1 MNRDAEIITFGCR
14 LNIYESE
21 ILKQGIKKSNIKNTS
36 VFNSCAVTSETV
48 RQVKQSIRKR
58 KREFPDDKIIVT
70 GCAAQIDP
78 KIFSEMEE
86 VDIVS
91 GNLEKRDINNLIKKD
106 KPKAKINVSNIL
118 ENKQNLNSLTDG
130 YDNRSRAFVEIQNG
144 CNHRCTFCII
154 PYGRG
159 NSSSKSVKNI
169 INEINLMLEKGHKE
183 IVLTG
188 VDIASWGHDLE
199 TETNL
204 GFLIDKILKGCPDL
218 KRLKLSSMD
227 VIGFDDQLLE
237 IVSSEKRILPHL
249 HLSLQAGDNMILKRM
264 KRRHLR
270 EDAINLCSKIR
281 EKRNDMAF
289 GADLITG
296 FPTETDEMFLNTIKI
311 VDECNLD
318 WLHVFPFSPRPGTP
332 AAKMPQN
339 KKETSKK
346 RAKILREKG
355 EKIKKAH
362 LKNLVGKEI
371 EVFVEKNNSGHTN
384 QFAPVKL
391 EDEFLPGTS
400 VIAKIFKSDDNFVYG
415 KSIN

>member
-58 KREFPDDKIIVT
+58 KREFPSDKIIVT

-78 KIFSEMEE
+78 KTFSEMEE

-91 GNLEKRDINNLIKKD
+91 GNLEKRNINNLIKKD

-130 YDNRSRAFVEIQNG
+130 YNNRSRAFVEIQNG

-355 EKIKKAH
+355 EEIKKAH
-362 LKNLVGKEI
+362 LKNLVGKEV

>member
-21 ILKQGIKKSNIKNTS
+21 ILKQGVKKGNIKNTS

-78 KIFSEMEE
+78 KTFSEMEE

-91 GNLEKRDINNLIKKD
+91 GNLEKRDINNLIKKN
-106 KPKAKINVSNIL
+106 KLKAKINVSDIL

-159 NSSSKSVKNI
+159 KSSSKSVKNI

-199 TETNL
+199 TKTNL

-346 RAKILREKG
+346 RAKILRDKG
-355 EKIKKAH
+355 EEIKKAH

-400 VIAKIFKSDDNFVYG
+400 VITKIFKSDDNFVYG

>member
-1 MNRDAEIITFGCR
+1 MKRNAEIITFGCR

-21 ILKQGIKKSNIKNTS
+21 ILKQGVKDNNIENTS
-36 VFNSCAVTSETV
+36 IFNSCAVTSETL

-58 KREFPDDKIIVT
+58 KREFPYDKIIVT
-70 GCAAQIDP
+70 GCAAQTEP
-78 KIFSEMEE
+78 KTFSEMDE
-86 VDIVS
+86 VDLVS
-91 GNLEKRDINNLIKKD
+91 GNIEKRNINNLISNEFSKS
-106 KPKAKINVSNIL
+106 KINVGNIMD
-118 ENKQNLNSLTDG
+118 NKQELNGLTDG
-130 YDNRSRAFVEIQNG
+130 YDDRSRAFIEIQNG

-169 INEINLMLEKGHKE
+169 ISEINLMLETGHKE

-199 TETNL
+199 KKSNL
-204 GFLIDKILKGCPDL
+204 GFLISKILIGCPNL

-227 VIGFDDQLLE
+227 IICFDDQLLD
-237 IVSSEKRILPHL
+237 IVSSEKRVLPHL

-281 EKRNDMAF
+281 GKRKDVAF

-296 FPTETDEMFLNTIKI
+296 FPTETNQMFLNTLKI

-339 KKETSKK
+339 KREVSKE
-346 RAKILREKG
+346 RARILRNKG
-355 EKIKKAH
+355 EEIKKLH
-362 LKNLVGKEI
+362 LNNLVGKEV

-391 EDEFLPGTS
+391 EDNFLPGSS
-400 VIAKIFKSDDNFVYG
+400 VIAKIIKSDNNYVYG
-415 KSIN
+415 KSID

>member
-1 MNRDAEIITFGCR
+1 MNRNAEIITFGCR

-21 ILKQGIKKSNIKNTS
+21 ILKQGVKKANIKNTS
-36 VFNSCAVTSETV
+36 VFNSCAVTSETI

-58 KREFPDDKIIVT
+58 KREFPNDKIIVT

-78 KIFSEMEE
+78 KTFSEMEE

-91 GNLEKRDINNLIKKD
+91 GNLEKRDINSLIKKD
-106 KPKAKINVSNIL
+106 KPKVKINVSNIL

-169 INEINLMLEKGHKE
+169 ISEINLMLEKGHKE

-204 GFLIDKILKGCPDL
+204 GFLIDKILKGCPEL

-237 IVSSEKRILPHL
+237 IISSEKRILPHL

-346 RAKILREKG
+346 RAKILRDKG
-355 EKIKKAH
+355 EEIKKAH

-400 VIAKIFKSDDNFVYG
+400 VITKIFKSDDNFVYG

>member
-58 KREFPDDKIIVT
+58 KREFPGDKIIVT

-78 KIFSEMEE
+78 KTFSEMEE

-355 EKIKKAH
+355 EEIKKAH

-400 VIAKIFKSDDNFVYG
+400 VIAKIIKSDDNFVYG

>member
-58 KREFPDDKIIVT
+58 KREFPGDKIIVT

-78 KIFSEMEE
+78 KTFSEMDE

-355 EKIKKAH
+355 EEIKKAH
-362 LKNLVGKEI
+362 LKNLVGKEV

>member
-58 KREFPDDKIIVT
+58 KREFPGDKIIVT

-78 KIFSEMEE
+78 KTFSEMEE
-86 VDIVS
+86 VEIVS

-106 KPKAKINVSNIL
+106 NPKAKINVSNIL

-355 EKIKKAH
+355 EEIKKAH

>member
-58 KREFPDDKIIVT
+58 KREFPGDKIIVT

-78 KIFSEMEE
+78 KTFSEMEE

-91 GNLEKRDINNLIKKD
+91 GNLEKREINNLIKKN

-355 EKIKKAH
+355 EEIKKAH

>member
-1 MNRDAEIITFGCR
+1 MKRNAEIITFGCR

-21 ILKQGIKKSNIKNTS
+21 ILKQGVKDNNIENTS
-36 VFNSCAVTSETV
+36 IFNSCAVTSETV

-58 KREFPDDKIIVT
+58 KREFPGDKIIVT
-70 GCAAQIDP
+70 GCAAQTEP
-78 KIFSEMEE
+78 KTFSEMDE
-86 VDIVS
+86 VDLVS
-91 GNLEKRDINNLIKKD
+91 GNIEKRNINNLISNEFSKS
-106 KPKAKINVSNIL
+106 KINVGNIMD
-118 ENKQNLNSLTDG
+118 NKQELNGLTDG
-130 YDNRSRAFVEIQNG
+130 YDDRSRAFIEIQNG

-169 INEINLMLEKGHKE
+169 ISEINLMLETGHKE

-199 TETNL
+199 KKSNL
-204 GFLIDKILKGCPDL
+204 GFLISKILIGCPNL

-227 VIGFDDQLLE
+227 IIGFDDQLLD
-237 IVSSEKRILPHL
+237 IVSSEKRVLPHL

-281 EKRNDMAF
+281 EKRKDIAF

-296 FPTETDEMFLNTIKI
+296 FPTETNQMFLNTLKI

-339 KKETSKK
+339 KREVSKE
-346 RAKILREKG
+346 RARILRNKG
-355 EKIKKAH
+355 EEIKKLH
-362 LKNLVGKEI
+362 LNNLVGKEV

-391 EDEFLPGTS
+391 EDNFLPGSS
-400 VIAKIFKSDDNFVYG
+400 VIAKIIKSDNNYVYG
-415 KSIN
+415 KSID

>member
-1 MNRDAEIITFGCR
+1 MKRNAEIITFGCR

-21 ILKQGIKKSNIKNTS
+21 ILKQGIKDNNIENTS
-36 VFNSCAVTSETV
+36 IFNSCAVTSETV

-70 GCAAQIDP
+70 GCAAQTEP
-78 KIFSEMEE
+78 KTFSEMDE
-86 VDIVS
+86 VDLVS
-91 GNLEKRDINNLIKKD
+91 GNIEKRNINNLISNEFSKS
-106 KPKAKINVSNIL
+106 KINVGNIMD
-118 ENKQNLNSLTDG
+118 NKQELNGLTDG
-130 YDNRSRAFVEIQNG
+130 YDDRSRAFIEIQNG

-169 INEINLMLEKGHKE
+169 ISEINLMLETGHKE

-199 TETNL
+199 KKSNL
-204 GFLIDKILKGCPDL
+204 GFLISKILIGCPNL

-227 VIGFDDQLLE
+227 IIGFDDQLLD
-237 IVSSEKRILPHL
+237 IVSSEKRVLPHL

-281 EKRNDMAF
+281 GKRKDVAF

-296 FPTETDEMFLNTIKI
+296 FPTETNQMFLNTLKI

-339 KKETSKK
+339 MREVSKE
-346 RAKILREKG
+346 RARILRNKG
-355 EKIKKAH
+355 EEIKKLH
-362 LKNLVGKEI
+362 LNKLVGKEV

-391 EDEFLPGTS
+391 EDNFLPGSS
-400 VIAKIFKSDDNFVYG
+400 VIAKIIKSDNNYVYG
-415 KSIN
+415 KSID

>member
-78 KIFSEMEE
+78 KTFSEMEE

-91 GNLEKRDINNLIKKD
+91 GNLEKREINNLIKKN

-355 EKIKKAH
+355 EEIKKAH

>member
-21 ILKQGIKKSNIKNTS
+21 ILKQGVKKGNIKNTS

-58 KREFPDDKIIVT
+58 KREFPGDKIIVT

-78 KIFSEMEE
+78 KTFSEMEE

-281 EKRNDMAF
+281 EKRSDMAF

-355 EKIKKAH
+355 EEIKKAH

-400 VIAKIFKSDDNFVYG
+400 VIAKIFKSDNNFVYG
-415 KSIN
+415 KSVN

>member
-78 KIFSEMEE
+78 KTFSEMEE

-91 GNLEKRDINNLIKKD
+91 GNLEKREINNLIKKD

-355 EKIKKAH
+355 EEIKKAH

>member
-58 KREFPDDKIIVT
+58 KREFPGDKIIVT

-78 KIFSEMEE
+78 KTFSEMDE

-355 EKIKKAH
+355 EEIKKAH

>member
-58 KREFPDDKIIVT
+58 KREFPGDKIIVT

-78 KIFSEMEE
+78 KTFSEMEE

-106 KPKAKINVSNIL
+106 NPKAKINVSNIL

-355 EKIKKAH
+355 EEIKKAH
-362 LKNLVGKEI
+362 LKNLVGKEV

>member
-21 ILKQGIKKSNIKNTS
+21 ILKQGVKKGNIKNTS
-36 VFNSCAVTSETV
+36 VFNSCAVTSETI

-78 KIFSEMEE
+78 KTFSEMEE

-199 TETNL
+199 TKTNL

-346 RAKILREKG
+346 RAKILRDKG
-355 EKIKKAH
+355 EEIKKAH

-400 VIAKIFKSDDNFVYG
+400 VITKIFKSDDNFVYG

>member
-78 KIFSEMEE
+78 KTFSEMEE

-91 GNLEKRDINNLIKKD
+91 GNLEKRYINNLIKKD
-106 KPKAKINVSNIL
+106 NPKAKINVSNIL

-199 TETNL
+199 TKTNL

-355 EKIKKAH
+355 EEIKKAH
-362 LKNLVGKEI
+362 LKNLVGKEV

>member
-1 MNRDAEIITFGCR
+1 MKRNAEIITFGCR

-21 ILKQGIKKSNIKNTS
+21 ILKQGVKDNNIENTS
-36 VFNSCAVTSETV
+36 IFNSCAVTSETV

-58 KREFPDDKIIVT
+58 KREFPYDKIIVT
-70 GCAAQIDP
+70 GCAAQTEP
-78 KIFSEMEE
+78 KTFSEMDE
-86 VDIVS
+86 VDLVS
-91 GNLEKRDINNLIKKD
+91 GNIEKRNINNLISNEFSKS
-106 KPKAKINVSNIL
+106 KINVGNIMD
-118 ENKQNLNSLTDG
+118 NKQELNGLTDG
-130 YDNRSRAFVEIQNG
+130 YDDRSRAFIEIQNG

-169 INEINLMLEKGHKE
+169 ISEINLMLETGHKE

-199 TETNL
+199 KKSNL
-204 GFLIDKILKGCPDL
+204 GFLISKILIGCPNL

-227 VIGFDDQLLE
+227 IIGFDDQLLD
-237 IVSSEKRILPHL
+237 IVSSEKRVLPHL

-281 EKRNDMAF
+281 GKRKDVAF

-296 FPTETDEMFLNTIKI
+296 FPTETNQMFLNTLKI

-339 KKETSKK
+339 KREVSKE
-346 RAKILREKG
+346 RARILRNKG
-355 EKIKKAH
+355 EEIKKLH
-362 LKNLVGKEI
+362 LNNLVGKEV

-391 EDEFLPGTS
+391 EDNFLPGSS
-400 VIAKIFKSDDNFVYG
+400 VIAKIIKSDNNYVYG
-415 KSIN
+415 KSID

>member
-21 ILKQGIKKSNIKNTS
+21 ILKQGVKKGNIKNTS

-78 KIFSEMEE
+78 KTFSEMEE

-106 KPKAKINVSNIL
+106 KLKAKINVSNIL

-130 YDNRSRAFVEIQNG
+130 YDNRTRAFVEIQNG

-188 VDIASWGHDLE
+188 VDIASWGYDLE
-199 TETNL
+199 TKTNL

-227 VIGFDDQLLE
+227 VIGYDDQLLE

-296 FPTETDEMFLNTIKI
+296 FPTETDEMFLNTINI

-346 RAKILREKG
+346 RAKILRDKG
-355 EKIKKAH
+355 EEIKKAH

>member
-1 MNRDAEIITFGCR
+1 MNRNAEIITFGCR

-21 ILKQGIKKSNIKNTS
+21 ILKQGVKKANIKNTS

-58 KREFPDDKIIVT
+58 KREFPGDKIIVT

-78 KIFSEMEE
+78 KTFSEMEE

-91 GNLEKRDINNLIKKD
+91 GNLEKRDINSLIKKD
-106 KPKAKINVSNIL
+106 KPKVKINVSNIL

-204 GFLIDKILKGCPDL
+204 GFLIDKILKGCPEL

-237 IVSSEKRILPHL
+237 IISSEKRILPHL

-346 RAKILREKG
+346 RAKILRDKG
-355 EKIKKAH
+355 EEIKKAH

>member
-1 MNRDAEIITFGCR
+1 M
-14 LNIYESE
+14 
-21 ILKQGIKKSNIKNTS
+21 
-36 VFNSCAVTSETV
+36 
-48 RQVKQSIRKR
+48 
-58 KREFPDDKIIVT
+58 
-70 GCAAQIDP
+70 
-78 KIFSEMEE
+78 
-86 VDIVS
+86 DIVS

-106 KPKAKINVSNIL
+106 NPKAKINVSNIL

-355 EKIKKAH
+355 EEIKKAH

>member
-1 MNRDAEIITFGCR
+1 MKRNAEIITFGCR

-21 ILKQGIKKSNIKNTS
+21 ILKQGVKDNNIENTS
-36 VFNSCAVTSETV
+36 IFNSCAVTSETV

-58 KREFPDDKIIVT
+58 KREFPSDKIIVT
-70 GCAAQIDP
+70 GCAAQTEP
-78 KIFSEMEE
+78 KTFSEMDE
-86 VDIVS
+86 VDLVS
-91 GNLEKRDINNLIKKD
+91 GNIEKRNINNLISNEFSKS
-106 KPKAKINVSNIL
+106 KINVGNIMD
-118 ENKQNLNSLTDG
+118 NKQELNGLTDG
-130 YDNRSRAFVEIQNG
+130 YDDRSRAFIEIQNG

-169 INEINLMLEKGHKE
+169 ISEINLMLETGHKE

-199 TETNL
+199 KKSNL
-204 GFLIDKILKGCPDL
+204 GFLISKILIGCPNL

-227 VIGFDDQLLE
+227 IIGFDDQLLD
-237 IVSSEKRILPHL
+237 IVSSEKRVLPHL

-281 EKRNDMAF
+281 GKRKDVAF

-296 FPTETDEMFLNTIKI
+296 FPTETNQMFLNTLKI

-339 KKETSKK
+339 KREVSKE
-346 RAKILREKG
+346 RARILRNKG
-355 EKIKKAH
+355 EEIKKLH
-362 LKNLVGKEI
+362 LNNLVGKEV

-391 EDEFLPGTS
+391 EDNFLPGSS
-400 VIAKIFKSDDNFVYG
+400 VIAKIIKSDNDYVYG
-415 KSIN
+415 KSID

>member
-78 KIFSEMEE
+78 KTFSEMEE

-355 EKIKKAH
+355 EEIKKAH
-362 LKNLVGKEI
+362 LKNLVGKEV

>member
-21 ILKQGIKKSNIKNTS
+21 ILKQGVKKGNIKNTS

-78 KIFSEMEE
+78 KTFSEMEE

-204 GFLIDKILKGCPDL
+204 GFLIDKILKSCPDL

>member
-1 MNRDAEIITFGCR
+1 MKRNAEIITFGCR

-21 ILKQGIKKSNIKNTS
+21 ILKQGVKDNNIENTS
-36 VFNSCAVTSETV
+36 IFNSCAVTSETV

-58 KREFPDDKIIVT
+58 KREFPGDKIIVT
-70 GCAAQIDP
+70 GCAAQTEP
-78 KIFSEMEE
+78 KTFSEMDE
-86 VDIVS
+86 VDLVS
-91 GNLEKRDINNLIKKD
+91 GNIEKRNINNLISNEFSKN
-106 KPKAKINVSNIL
+106 KINVGNIMD
-118 ENKQNLNSLTDG
+118 NKQELNGLTDG
-130 YDNRSRAFVEIQNG
+130 YDDRSRAFIEIQNG

-159 NSSSKSVKNI
+159 NSSSKSVKDI
-169 INEINLMLEKGHKE
+169 ISEINLMLETGHKE

-199 TETNL
+199 KKSNL
-204 GFLIDKILKGCPDL
+204 GFLISKILIGCPNL

-227 VIGFDDQLLE
+227 IIGFDDQLLD
-237 IVSSEKRILPHL
+237 IVSSEKRVLPHL

-281 EKRNDMAF
+281 GKRKDVAF

-296 FPTETDEMFLNTIKI
+296 FPTETNQMFLNTLKI

-318 WLHVFPFSPRPGTP
+318 CLHVFPFSPRPGTP

-339 KKETSKK
+339 KREVSKE
-346 RAKILREKG
+346 RARILRNKG
-355 EKIKKAH
+355 EEIKKLH
-362 LKNLVGKEI
+362 LNNLVGKEV

-391 EDEFLPGTS
+391 EDDFLPGSS
-400 VIAKIFKSDDNFVYG
+400 VIAKIIKSDNNYVYG
-415 KSIN
+415 KSID

>member
-78 KIFSEMEE
+78 KTFSEMEE

-91 GNLEKRDINNLIKKD
+91 GNLEKRDINNLIKKN
-106 KPKAKINVSNIL
+106 KLKAKINVSNIL

-159 NSSSKSVKNI
+159 KSSSKSVKNI

-199 TETNL
+199 TKTNL

-346 RAKILREKG
+346 RAKILRDKG
-355 EKIKKAH
+355 EEIKKAH

-400 VIAKIFKSDDNFVYG
+400 VITKIFKSDDNFVYG

>member
-21 ILKQGIKKSNIKNTS
+21 ILKQGVKKGNIKNTS

-58 KREFPDDKIIVT
+58 KREFPDDKIVVT

-78 KIFSEMEE
+78 KTFSEMEE

-199 TETNL
+199 TKTNL

-346 RAKILREKG
+346 RAKILRDKG
-355 EKIKKAH
+355 EEIKKAH

-371 EVFVEKNNSGHTN
+371 EVFVEKNKSGHTN

-400 VIAKIFKSDDNFVYG
+400 VITKIFKSDDNFVYG

>member
-1 MNRDAEIITFGCR
+1 MKRNAEIITFGCR

-21 ILKQGIKKSNIKNTS
+21 ILKQGVKDNNIENTS
-36 VFNSCAVTSETV
+36 IFNSCAVTSETV

-58 KREFPDDKIIVT
+58 KREFPSDKIIVT
-70 GCAAQIDP
+70 GCAAQTEP
-78 KIFSEMEE
+78 KTFSEMDE
-86 VDIVS
+86 VDLVS
-91 GNLEKRDINNLIKKD
+91 GNIEKRNINNLISNEFSKS
-106 KPKAKINVSNIL
+106 KINVGNIMD
-118 ENKQNLNSLTDG
+118 NKQELNGLTDG
-130 YDNRSRAFVEIQNG
+130 YDDRSRAFIEIQNG

-159 NSSSKSVKNI
+159 NSSSKSVKDI
-169 INEINLMLEKGHKE
+169 ISEINLMLETGHKE

-199 TETNL
+199 KKSNL
-204 GFLIDKILKGCPDL
+204 GFLISKILIGCPNL

-227 VIGFDDQLLE
+227 IIGFDDQLLD
-237 IVSSEKRILPHL
+237 IVSSEKRVLPHL

-281 EKRNDMAF
+281 GKRKDVAF

-296 FPTETDEMFLNTIKI
+296 FPTETNQMFLNTLKI

-339 KKETSKK
+339 KREVSKE
-346 RAKILREKG
+346 RARILRNKG
-355 EKIKKAH
+355 EEIKKLH
-362 LKNLVGKEI
+362 LNNLVGKEV

-391 EDEFLPGTS
+391 EDNFLPGSS
-400 VIAKIFKSDDNFVYG
+400 VIAKIIKSDNNYVYG
-415 KSIN
+415 KSID

>member
-1 MNRDAEIITFGCR
+1 MNRNAEIITFGCR

-21 ILKQGIKKSNIKNTS
+21 ILKQGVKKANIKNTS

-58 KREFPDDKIIVT
+58 KREFPNDKIIVT

-78 KIFSEMEE
+78 KTFSEMEE

-91 GNLEKRDINNLIKKD
+91 GNLEKRDINSLIKKD
-106 KPKAKINVSNIL
+106 KPKVKINVSNIL

-169 INEINLMLEKGHKE
+169 ISEINLMLEKGHKE

-204 GFLIDKILKGCPDL
+204 GFLIDKILKGCPEL

>member
-78 KIFSEMEE
+78 KTFSEMEE

-91 GNLEKRDINNLIKKD
+91 GNLEKRYINNLIKKD
-106 KPKAKINVSNIL
+106 NPKAKINVSNIL

-355 EKIKKAH
+355 EEIKKAH
-362 LKNLVGKEI
+362 FKNLVGKEI

>member
-1 MNRDAEIITFGCR
+1 MKRNAEIITFGCR

-21 ILKQGIKKSNIKNTS
+21 ILKQGVKDNNIENTS
-36 VFNSCAVTSETV
+36 IFNSCAVTSETV

-58 KREFPDDKIIVT
+58 KREFPGDKIIVT
-70 GCAAQIDP
+70 GCAAQTEP
-78 KIFSEMEE
+78 KTFSEMDE
-86 VDIVS
+86 VDLVS
-91 GNLEKRDINNLIKKD
+91 GNIEKRNINNLISNEFSKS
-106 KPKAKINVSNIL
+106 KINVGNIMD
-118 ENKQNLNSLTDG
+118 NKQELNGLTDG
-130 YDNRSRAFVEIQNG
+130 YDDRSRAFIEIQNG

-169 INEINLMLEKGHKE
+169 ISEINLMLETGHKE

-199 TETNL
+199 KKSNL
-204 GFLIDKILKGCPDL
+204 GFLISKILIGCPNL

-227 VIGFDDQLLE
+227 IIGFDDQLLD
-237 IVSSEKRILPHL
+237 IVSSEKRVLPHL

-281 EKRNDMAF
+281 GKRKDVAF

-296 FPTETDEMFLNTIKI
+296 FPTETNQMFLNTLKI

-339 KKETSKK
+339 KREVSKE
-346 RAKILREKG
+346 RARILRNKG
-355 EKIKKAH
+355 EEIKKLH
-362 LKNLVGKEI
+362 LNNLVGKEV

-391 EDEFLPGTS
+391 EDNFLPGSS
-400 VIAKIFKSDDNFVYG
+400 VIAKIIKSDNNYVYG
-415 KSIN
+415 KSID

>member
-58 KREFPDDKIIVT
+58 KREFPNDKIIVT

-78 KIFSEMEE
+78 KTFSEMEE

>member
-58 KREFPDDKIIVT
+58 KREFPSDKIIVT

-78 KIFSEMEE
+78 KTFSEMEE

-91 GNLEKRDINNLIKKD
+91 GNLEKREINNLIKKD

-130 YDNRSRAFVEIQNG
+130 YNNRSRAFVEIQNG

>member
-1 MNRDAEIITFGCR
+1 MGIITF
-14 LNIYESE
+14 ESE
-21 ILKQGIKKSNIKNTS
+21 ILKQGVKKGNIKNTS

-58 KREFPDDKIIVT
+58 KREFPGDKIIVT

-78 KIFSEMEE
+78 KTFSEMEE

-400 VIAKIFKSDDNFVYG
+400 VIAKIFKSDNNFVYG
-415 KSIN
+415 KSVN